1 MTITQC
7 VSLSPITLN
16 ASVTCPTPTSFN
28 SPSNMFACSFP
39 SASFSFHLMPVVTN
53 NETYFVL
60 SLLMT
65 VRNHFAWHLDNLFM
79 SFRYADDTVLI
90 SENEND
96 LQQLL
101 NIIES
106 KSKEK
111 GLELNSKKT
120 EVMLISRKEEP
131 SLINITINGIK
142 LKQRDLFKYLGAL
155 ISSDGRNNTEISARV
170 AQAKMTFQKMKTVL
184 TNSHISIHTRK
195 RTL

>member
-1 MTITQC
+1 
-7 VSLSPITLN
+7 
-16 ASVTCPTPTSFN
+16 
-28 SPSNMFACSFP
+28 
-39 SASFSFHLMPVVTN
+39 
-53 NETYFVL
+53 
-60 SLLMT
+60 
-65 VRNHFAWHLDNLFM
+65 M

-120 EVMLISRKEEP
+120 EVMVISGKEEP

-184 TNSHISIHTRK
+184 TKLSHIKSHKKKSPLMLYRTHTNLRMRGLDNIQTSTEK
-195 RTL
+195 TRGSRNVVPGKNDENIMDG